1 MCIFTARKVFAECAN
16 VQKHLFS
23 DPDLSTEL
31 VSITLLLREVF
42 SRIAPLTKLDT
53 LKESLK
59 LFMKHFMK
67 PKKSNS
73 SPEMKKN
80 VGKQDET
87 RKLEERINV
96 AVEALSGT

>member
-1 MCIFTARKVFAECAN
+1 
-16 VQKHLFS
+16 
-23 DPDLSTEL
+23 
-31 VSITLLLREVF
+31 
-42 SRIAPLTKLDT
+42 
-53 LKESLK
+53 
-59 LFMKHFMK
+59 MKHFMK